1 MCMRTLMKLRTL
13 DPLVLKDLSHLKK
26 SSLFPSL
33 EILPF
38 SSLAEKINSL
48 LSAKPAV
55 TFSEGHARQ
64 DNTDVLLESTIH
76 GL

>member
-1 MCMRTLMKLRTL
+1 
-13 DPLVLKDLSHLKK
+13 
-26 SSLFPSL
+26 
-33 EILPF
+33 
-38 SSLAEKINSL
+38 